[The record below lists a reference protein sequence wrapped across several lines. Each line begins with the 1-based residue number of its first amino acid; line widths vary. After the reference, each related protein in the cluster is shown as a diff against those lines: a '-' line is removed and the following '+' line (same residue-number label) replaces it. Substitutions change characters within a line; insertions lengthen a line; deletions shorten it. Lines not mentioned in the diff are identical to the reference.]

1 MAFAPF
7 IVTAALP
14 PDIYAWAE
22 HLRRTHFPPERNHLH
37 AHVTLFHALAPSL
50 FEELQTVLPG
60 FARENAPPQAEVAGL
75 MDLGRG
81 TAIALESRGLLS
93 IREAIADH
101 FKGALTM
108 QDRHTP
114 RLHITIQNKVT
125 ASQAQAVQRELAPH
139 ILRRNFAFPALEL
152 HIYRGGPWEFVK
164 RWPFRG
170 RDAVCCRQA
179 RVWPVAASVPTGAFP
194 G

>member
-7 IVTAALP
+7 IVTATLP
-14 PDIYAWAE
+14 PDMFGWADT
-22 HLRRTHFPPERNHLH
+22 LRRAHFPPGRNHLH

-60 FARENAPPQAEVAGL
+60 FARAYAPPRGEIAGL

-81 TAIALESRGLLS
+81 TAIALDSPGLLR
-93 IREAIADH
+93 IREAIAEH
-101 FKGALTM
+101 FEGTLTA
-108 QDRHTP
+108 QDRHEP
-114 RLHITIQNKVT
+114 RLHITIQNKVP
-125 ASQAQAVQRELAPH
+125 AQEAQALQRALAPR
-139 ILRRNFAFPALEL
+139 IARRHLAFPALEL

-170 RDAVCCRQA
+170 RDAA
-179 RVWPVAASVPTGAFP
+179 
-194 G
+194 